1 MNFDPIMPIVEAVLY
16 EGYILYPY
24 RPSSRKN
31 RQRWTFGGIYPRS
44 YFAATGGSDPCH
56 MHTECLLEGAPD
68 TRIDI
73 RLRFL
78 QPTAREVGKLPE
90 PLAAWPH
97 DREPTFERLPELSVD
112 GKPYYDWQ
120 EAVER
125 EVRVAD
131 GRLREWLDGGRE
143 LDFGFEARRDVV
155 PLAGAN
161 GRIEGV
167 LVHRGM
173 AIRGQVRLVIKTIGE
188 KLYRLSVHIENG
200 TPMDPGRITNR
211 DQASLYSFAST
222 HTLFGTEDGV
232 FVSLADP
239 PEAYKDA
246 AAACVNQGAWPTM
259 AGEPGSRDRVLSSPI
274 TLDDY
279 PEVAPESRGNFY
291 DAAEIDELLTL
302 EVLAMTDAEKREMA
316 ATDPRGAALLAC
328 TEALSGDDF
337 MRLHGV
343 LRRPRLVPEPSMALT
358 TAEDTS
364 PGSRVPGPD
373 IDPLEPEP
381 RAPRLAYYRNGST
394 ELKVGDRVRINPNAG
409 GDVMDIALTG
419 KLAVIESIERDYD
432 DRVHVAVCM
441 DDDPGREWGMQRM
454 PGHRFF
460 FSPEEIEPADEDT
473 APRREAKA

>member
-1 MNFDPIMPIVEAVLY
+1 MNFDPIMPVVEAVLY

-44 YFAATGGSDPCH
+44 YFEVTGGSDPCH
-56 MHTECLLEGAPD
+56 MHTECLLEGNPD

-78 QPTAREVGKLPE
+78 QPTAREVGKLPR
-90 PLAAWPH
+90 PLAAWPSDH
-97 DREPTFERLPELSVD
+97 EPAFEHVPELTVG
-112 GKPYYDWQ
+112 GKVYYDWQ
-120 EAVER
+120 EAVEH
-125 EVRVAD
+125 EVKVAD
-131 GRLREWLDGGRE
+131 GPLCEWLKDSLE
-143 LDFGFEARRDVV
+143 LDFGFDARRDIM
-155 PLAGAN
+155 PLAGAD

-167 LVHRGM
+167 LVHSGM
-173 AIRGQVRLVIKTIGE
+173 AIRGQVRFGIEVVTE
-188 KLYRLSVHIENG
+188 KLYRLSVHIENH
-200 TPMDPGRITNR
+200 TPMDPDSIVNR

-222 HTLFGTEDGV
+222 HTLFGTEDGA

-239 PEAYKDA
+239 PDAYQDA
-246 AAACVNQGAWPTM
+246 AAACVNEGTWPTM

-274 TLDDY
+274 TLNDY
-279 PEVAPESRGNFY
+279 PEVAPESPGNFY

-316 ATDPRGAALLAC
+316 ATDPRGAALLAR

-343 LRRPRLVPEPSMALT
+343 LRQPRLAPESSALLPQASDGSGDAGTMTGPNSLESKPS
-358 TAEDTS
+358 
-364 PGSRVPGPD
+364 G
-373 IDPLEPEP
+373 
-381 RAPRLAYYRNGST
+381 PRLAYYRSGST
-394 ELKVGDRVRINPNAG
+394 ELKVGDRVRVNPKAG
-409 GDVMDIALTG
+409 GDVMDIALAG
-419 KLAVIESIERDYD
+419 KIAVIESIERDYD

-441 DDDPGREWGMQRM
+441 DDDPGRDWGLERM

-460 FSPEEIEPADEDT
+460 FSPAEIEPLLDA
-473 APRREAKA
+473 APHRETRI

>member
-1 MNFDPIMPIVEAVLY
+1 MNFDSIMPVVEATLY

-44 YFAATGGSDPCH
+44 YFEATGGTDPCH
-56 MHTECLLEGAPD
+56 MHTECLLEGGPD
-68 TRIDI
+68 TQVDI

-90 PLAAWPH
+90 PLAVWPR
-97 DREPTFERLPELSVD
+97 DAEPAFERVSELTVD

-131 GRLREWLDGGRE
+131 GPLCEWLAGGRE
-143 LDFGFEARRDVV
+143 LDFGFDARRDIV
-155 PLAGAN
+155 PLEGTD

-173 AIRGQVRLVIKTIGE
+173 GIRGQVRFSIEAVGE
-188 KLYRLSVHIENG
+188 KLYRLGVHIENH
-200 TPMDPGRITNR
+200 TPMNPDTIVNR

-222 HTLFGTEDGV
+222 HILFGSENGA

-246 AAACVNQGAWPTM
+246 AAACINEGAWPTM
-259 AGEPGSRDRVLSSPI
+259 AGEPGAHDRVLSSPI
-274 TLDDY
+274 TMNDY
-279 PEVAPESRGNFY
+279 PEVAPESSGNFY
-291 DAAEIDELLTL
+291 DATEIDELLSL

-316 ATDPRGAALLAC
+316 TTDPRGAALLAR
-328 TEALSGDDF
+328 TEALNGDDF

-343 LRRPRLVPEPSMALT
+343 LRRPRLVPEPSALPPQGDSAPDRLG
-358 TAEDTS
+358 AEFAT
-364 PGSRVPGPD
+364 PH
-373 IDPLEPEP
+373 
-381 RAPRLAYYRNGST
+381 LAFYRSGAT
-394 ELKVGDRVRINPNAG
+394 ELKVGDRVRVNPKAG
-409 GDVMDIALTG
+409 GDVLDIALAG
-419 KLAVIESIERDYD
+419 KVAVIESIERDYD

-441 DDDPGREWGMQRM
+441 DDDPGRDWGLERM

-460 FSPEEIEPADEDT
+460 FSPGEIEPLQDA
-473 APRREAKA
+473 ASRREAST